1 MEVAVGQI
9 LAGLVEELA
18 CLGRVPGHL
27 VAVFNNHILLFLT
40 ALGMNGKRPKS
51 GENKQED
58 LRNGQ
63 AHWDKELLHP

>member
-27 VAVFNNHILLFLT
+27 IAVFNNHILLFFP
-40 ALGMNGKRPKS
+40 RSP
-51 GENKQED
+51 GETGPFHFLQIV
-58 LRNGQ
+58 
-63 AHWDKELLHP
+63 

>member
-1 MEVAVGQI
+1 MEVAVGQV

-40 ALGMNGKRPKS
+40 ALGMNGKRP
-51 GENKQED
+51 
-58 LRNGQ
+58 
-63 AHWDKELLHP
+63 